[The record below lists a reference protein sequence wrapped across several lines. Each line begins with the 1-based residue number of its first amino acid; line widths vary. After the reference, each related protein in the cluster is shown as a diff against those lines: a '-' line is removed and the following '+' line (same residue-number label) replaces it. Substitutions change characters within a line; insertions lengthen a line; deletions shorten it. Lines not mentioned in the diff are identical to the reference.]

1 MGMWDGLKNV
11 IYEFFHAG
19 EMNENAR
26 NFLVAKGMKYLKGDG
41 YVCAGARVYCSG
53 TTTSREDGN
62 QIFFNP
68 THSMVFFN
76 GKKIMG
82 TEEDNKAENFVFE
95 GEILCKLN
103 NFEKCILD
111 EGIGAYWEDTS
122 EVKLRGKRAL
132 LGVSC
137 MHCNYGGTVSFQDTG
152 QDSAFISFVSSFFD
166 PNSRRV
172 IKTIYLAISLQDS
185 AKELGG
191 AIAEKSIIRIIPTG
205 ISVFSD
211 TVGIIEATT
220 DVNLCYEAGSSFAK
234 EGSEEERD
242 EMGNFGIRVCDVV
255 GDVSSLFQISAE
267 TVEFVRNKKKEI
279 KIKEI
284 EIETSERKI
293 KELEAKL
300 LQDKNLSVF
309 EKRMLK
315 NRISANEYSL
325 STNNINK
332 NALENDIR
340 KRLNKELQN
349 LPRETSEF
357 LNDKAYSEIIDS
369 ISNPWSENEELISSV
384 TNNVSQKW
392 VDYQIDV
399 IRMTESDFYTTSPAF
414 VPKGGK

>member
-1 MGMWDGLKNV
+1 
-11 IYEFFHAG
+11 
-19 EMNENAR
+19 
-26 NFLVAKGMKYLKGDG
+26 
-41 YVCAGARVYCSG
+41 
-53 TTTSREDGN
+53 
-62 QIFFNP
+62 
-68 THSMVFFN
+68 
-76 GKKIMG
+76 
-82 TEEDNKAENFVFE
+82 
-95 GEILCKLN
+95 
-103 NFEKCILD
+103 
-111 EGIGAYWEDTS
+111 
-122 EVKLRGKRAL
+122 
-132 LGVSC
+132 
-137 MHCNYGGTVSFQDTG
+137 
-152 QDSAFISFVSSFFD
+152 
-166 PNSRRV
+166 
-172 IKTIYLAISLQDS
+172 
-185 AKELGG
+185 
-191 AIAEKSIIRIIPTG
+191 
-205 ISVFSD
+205 
-211 TVGIIEATT
+211 
-220 DVNLCYEAGSSFAK
+220 
-234 EGSEEERD
+234 
-242 EMGNFGIRVCDVV
+242 MGNFGIRVCDVV

-284 EIETSERKI
+284 EIERSERKI

-315 NRISANEYSL
+315 NRISANEYTL